1 MPGLI
6 SNLIYE
12 ILAGLKRNI
21 VSNGI
26 MKIQKSLTIHAIF
39 YIWLIFLLLSGCK
52 EKQQVRILKG
62 AHNFDQ
68 THSVAK
74 AYDFLSSYLADISGG
89 RLLMAVYPNGQL
101 GTDRECLELL
111 QIGSIDIT
119 KVSSGV
125 LENFVPEFK
134 VLGLPYIFKD
144 RSHQFNILDGPVGR
158 ELLLAGEK
166 YWLRGLG
173 YYDSGSR
180 SFYSKDKPIETPS
193 DLRGLKIRT
202 MESPTAMNMVKQM
215 GGAAT
220 PISFGELYTALQA
233 GVVDGAENNPPS
245 LYLTRH
251 YEICKYYSLDEHT
264 SLPDVL
270 LISTHTWNSLTVQQQ
285 AWLNE
290 AADASVVYQR
300 KLWKEAEIYA
310 LEQLTKEGVKISYP
324 DKTPFIEIVEPLY
337 RQYENEPEIAE
348 LITRIKET
356 N

>member
-1 MPGLI
+1 
-6 SNLIYE
+6 
-12 ILAGLKRNI
+12 
-21 VSNGI
+21 
-26 MKIQKSLTIHAIF
+26 MKMCKNRIIHAIT
-39 YIWLIFLLLSGCK
+39 YIWLIFMLLYGC
-52 EKQQVRILKG
+52 QDSHQVRVLKG

-74 AYDFLSSYLADISGG
+74 AYDFIAEYLADISGG

-125 LENFVPEFK
+125 LENFVPQFK
-134 VLGLPYIFKD
+134 VLGLPYIFRDKK
-144 RSHQFNILDGPVGR
+144 HQFKILDGPIGR
-158 ELLLAGEK
+158 ELLLAGEN

-180 SFYSKDKPIETPS
+180 SFYSKDIPIETTS

-251 YEICKYYSLDEHT
+251 YEICKYYSINEHT

-270 LISTHTWNSLTVQQQ
+270 LISTHTWNSLTTQQQ
-285 AWLNE
+285 AWLRE
-290 AADASVVYQR
+290 AVDASVVYQR
-300 KLWKEAEIYA
+300 KLWEEAEKYA
-310 LEQLTKEGVKISYP
+310 LEQLRKEGVKIIYP
-324 DKTPFIEIVEPLY
+324 DKAPFIEIVEPLY

-348 LITRIKET
+348 LIKGIKET
-356 N
+356 K

>member
-1 MPGLI
+1 MKTYKYDTVPVI
-6 SNLIYE
+6 VFIY
-12 ILAGLKRNI
+12 LA
-21 VSNGI
+21 I
-26 MKIQKSLTIHAIF
+26 M
-39 YIWLIFLLLSGCK
+39 LLSACK
-52 EKQQVRILKG
+52 DKQDLRVLKG

-74 AYDFLSSYLADISGG
+74 AYDFIADYLDNISDG
-89 RLLMAVYPNGQL
+89 RLLMDVYPNGQL

-125 LENFVPEFK
+125 LENFVPQFK
-134 VLGLPYIFKD
+134 VLGLPYIFRDKT
-144 RSHQFNILDGPVGR
+144 HQFKILDGPIGR
-158 ELLLAGEK
+158 ELLLTGEK
-166 YWLRGLG
+166 YRLRGLG

-180 SFYSKDKPIETPS
+180 SFYSKDILIKTPA
-193 DLRGLKIRT
+193 DLKGLKIRT

-233 GVVDGAENNPPS
+233 GIVDGAENNPPS

-251 YEICKYYSLDEHT
+251 YEVCKYYSIDEHT

-270 LISTHTWNSLTVQQQ
+270 LISTHTWNSLTAPQQL
-285 AWLNE
+285 WLME
-290 AADASVVYQR
+290 AVDASIVYQR
-300 KLWKEAEIYA
+300 KLWEEAEKYA
-310 LEQLTKEGVKISYP
+310 LEQLRKEGVKIIYP
-324 DKTPFIEIVEPLY
+324 DKAPFIEIVEPLY

-348 LITRIKET
+348 LIKGIKET
-356 N
+356 K